1 MYFTFIFLLFFS
13 WNSPPTIEAAKQPNF
28 LLLFP
33 DQWRFD
39 WGTGIHIPNVT
50 LPLKVPFVDSLRK
63 KGTHFTQT
71 YVAAPV
77 CAPSRSCLASG
88 REYDHAGVACN
99 FCNDYP
105 IDQTTFY
112 TVLQQAGY
120 WTMTTG
126 KDDLTKKHQPGGDG
140 EFHRKE
146 LGWSDAL
153 RASGKMDVVSG
164 KNPHEP
170 YGFYLNNQTVDTEKG
185 KKMSGWEAHYD
196 CMKKKGPCDSSSF
209 PDELYE
215 DNWTTRNALELLSRK
230 PKGQPWFLQISFPG
244 PHPPF
249 LVTSR
254 MHDEM
259 DNRTFPKP
267 VDSSAEEDVCVKTG
281 EPSNGFR
288 CDYASEIEN
297 LDMLMKNITNYVEE
311 LGELDDTII
320 IFASDHGEMLG
331 DHNDHG
337 KTMPWQGSASV
348 PMIFVGKGIQE
359 GVELSVPVTILDLG
373 GTFMDY
379 AGTKPAPGM
388 TTQSLRPLLEGKKQT
403 RTHIN
408 SGLQSGNFNST
419 NLLEYVPDTE
429 NPDNSGYNWRMV
441 VKQYNESTT
450 LKFICCIGKC
460 KGAPSNIGPP
470 VDGWTQLLYNTVADP
485 FDMNN
490 LANDHPHEVN
500 ELRSLLP
507 TTHWECGKNSS
518 SLHYLS

>member
-1 MYFTFIFLLFFS
+1 MYLGFTILTFLWITPHVL
-13 WNSPPTIEAAKQPNF
+13 EAANKPNF
-28 LLLFP
+28 LMLFP

-39 WGTGIHIPNVT
+39 WGTDIVIPNVT
-50 LPLKVPFVDSLRK
+50 LPLKVPFVQSLRK
-63 KGTHFTQT
+63 RGTQFTQAF
-71 YVAAPV
+71 VAAPV

-99 FCNDYP
+99 FCNNYP
-105 IDQTTFY
+105 IEQTTFY
-112 TVLQQAGY
+112 TILKQAGY
-120 WTMTTG
+120 WTMSTG
-126 KDDLTKKHQPGGDG
+126 KDDLTKKSQPGDDG

-153 RASGKMDVVSG
+153 RASGKMDVVS
-164 KNPHEP
+164 KSKPHEP
-170 YGFYLNNQTVDTEKG
+170 YGHYLANNTVKTEKN
-185 KKMSGWEAHYD
+185 KTLSGWEAHYD
-196 CMKKKGPCDSSSF
+196 CMKKKTPCDSTSY
-209 PDELYE
+209 PQILYE

-230 PKGQPWFLQISFPG
+230 PEGQPWFLQINFPG

-249 LVTSR
+249 LVTSH
-254 MHDEM
+254 MHDSM
-259 DNRTFPKP
+259 SNRTFPKP
-267 VDSSAEEDVCVKTG
+267 VDSKIKQDVCVKTG

-297 LDMLMKNITNYVEE
+297 LDRLMKNITDYVDE

-320 IFASDHGEMLG
+320 IFSSDHGEMLG

-348 PMIFVGKGIQE
+348 PMIFVGEKQGIMQ
-359 GVELSVPVTILDLG
+359 GKRVHAPVSILDLG

-388 TTQSLRPLLEGKKQT
+388 TTQSLRSLLEGKNET
-403 RTHIN
+403 RPYIQ

-419 NLLEYVPDTE
+419 NFLEYIPDIE
-429 NPDNSGYNWRMV
+429 NTNAASYNWRMV

-460 KGAPSNIGPP
+460 HGAPSNVGPP
-470 VDGWTQLLYNTVADP
+470 VDGWTQLLYNTMADP

-490 LANDHPHEVN
+490 LADDFPDEVD
-500 ELRSLLP
+500 ELRALLP
-507 TTHWECGKNSS
+507 TVHWKCGKNSS
-518 SLHYLS
+518 NF

>member
-1 MYFTFIFLLFFS
+1 MTLFLWITPVTVS
-13 WNSPPTIEAAKQPNF
+13 AAIKPNF
-28 LLLFP
+28 LMLFP

-50 LPLKVPFVDSLRK
+50 LPLKVPFIDSLRK
-63 KGTHFTQT
+63 NGTQFTQAF
-71 YVAAPV
+71 VAAPV

-88 REYDHAGVACN
+88 REYDYAGVPCN

-105 IDQTTFY
+105 ITQTTFY

-120 WTMTTG
+120 WTMSTG
-126 KDDLTKKHQPGGDG
+126 KDDLTKDSQPGNDG
-140 EFHRKE
+140 EYHRKE

-153 RASGKMDVVSG
+153 RCSGKMDVVS
-164 KNPHEP
+164 KSTPHEP
-170 YGFYLNNQTVDTEKG
+170 YGFYLKNNTVKTEDNKT
-185 KKMSGWEAHYD
+185 MTGWKSHYD
-196 CMKKKGPCDSSSF
+196 CMKKKTPCDSTSF
-209 PDELYE
+209 PDVLYE

-230 PKGQPWFLQISFPG
+230 PKGQPWFIQINFPG

-249 LVTSR
+249 LVTAQ
-254 MHDEM
+254 MHDAM
-259 DNRTFPKP
+259 NNRTFPKP
-267 VDSSAEEDVCVKTG
+267 VDSKIKADNCMKTG

-297 LDMLMKNITNYVEE
+297 LDEKMKSIVDYVDE

-348 PMIFVGKGIQE
+348 PMIFVGKGIKKGKQ
-359 GVELSVPVTILDLG
+359 LSVPVTILDLG

-379 AGTKPAPGM
+379 AGAQPTSNM
-388 TTQSLRPLLEGKKQT
+388 TTQSLRPLLEGKIHT
-403 RTHIN
+403 RPHIQ
-408 SGLQSGNFNST
+408 SGLQSGKFKSKDM
-419 NLLEYVPDTE
+419 LEYIPDTE
-429 NPDNSGYNWRMV
+429 NPDASGYNWRMV

-450 LKFICCIGKC
+450 LKFICCIGVC
-460 KGAPSNIGPP
+460 KGAPSNVGPP
-470 VDGWTQLLYNTVADP
+470 VDGWSQLLYNTVADP

-490 LANDHPHEVN
+490 LAADFPEEVS
-500 ELRSLLP
+500 ELRALLP
-507 TTHWECGKNSS
+507 TVHWECGKNSS
-518 SLHYLS
+518 IYN